1 MKKNIIHSSC
11 KKKKKKNFWKQ
22 YHDNIPW
29 KTVLAN
35 PGIHASWLLMIKVSA
50 KQNPVEIEG
59 EEKNNGHG
67 S

>member
-1 MKKNIIHSSC
+1 MTVS
-11 KKKKKKNFWKQ
+11 Q
-22 YHDNIPW
+22 NIPW

-35 PGIHASWLLMIKVSA
+35 PGIRVSWILVINVSA